1 MSTKETSTES
11 KPIDTSTIGGRIK
24 ALRKE
29 YKITQEQLRELL
41 NMSSENKKISK
52 IENGHTEPSCWELVK
67 MSEIFHTTTDYLLT
81 GRKDPPKE
89 DALPTLTPAE
99 QAFIVELAE
108 KIQSFK
114 SGN

>member
-29 YKITQEQLRELL
+29 YKVTQEQLREMLK
-41 NMSSENKKISK
+41 MSNDNKKISK
-52 IENGHTEPSCWELVK
+52 IENGHTEPTCWELIK
-67 MSEIFHTTTDYLLT
+67 ISEIFHTTTDYLLT
-81 GRKDPPKE
+81 GRKEPPKE
-89 DALPTLTPAE
+89 DALPTLTPVE
-99 QAFIVELAE
+99 QAFILGLAE
-108 KIQSFK
+108 KIKGFK